1 MPFGLEATKTFER
14 EYRKLSQKNHELKK
28 EVESKLA
35 RLVEDPFI
43 FEPLRHPL
51 QGFRRT
57 HIMKSHVLL
66 YAVNEE
72 QNSVLLV
79 KLEPHDKVYNTAP
92 LGKN

>member
-1 MPFGLEATKTFER
+1 MPFGLEATKTFEH
-14 EYRKLSQKNHELKK
+14 EYKKLSKKNSELKK

-43 FEPLRHPL
+43 FEPLRSPL

-66 YAVNEE
+66 YAINEKE
-72 QNSVLLV
+72 NSVLLV
-79 KLEPHDKVYNTAP
+79 KLEPHDKVYSTVP
-92 LGKN
+92 LGRN